1 MGNTGG
7 QRPLPRMSMK
17 WQHEYVWSGAWII
30 FEIMDAFFIAA
41 AKAKNIKRRI

>member
-17 WQHEYVWSGAWII
+17 WQHEYVWSGALII
-30 FEIMDAFFIAA
+30 FEIMDAFLVP
-41 AKAKNIKRRI
+41 